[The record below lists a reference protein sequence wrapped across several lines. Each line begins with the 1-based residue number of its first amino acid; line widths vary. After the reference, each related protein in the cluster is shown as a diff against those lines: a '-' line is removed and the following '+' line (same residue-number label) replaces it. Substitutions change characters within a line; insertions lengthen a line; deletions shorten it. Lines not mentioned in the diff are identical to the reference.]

1 MPLAYVAG
9 GFFAV
14 MLLFNSKRN
23 IRSYS
28 VGFIFQFAIEIN
40 LSV

>member
-9 GFFAV
+9 GFFCGDAA
-14 MLLFNSKRN
+14 FNSKRN